1 MKRTR
6 HIMKIVAIASALVI
20 VAGAQEPSEQKK
32 PATQEMKAPKPGP
45 EMERIKFLIGR
56 WTTDSEYEKTP
67 MIPEG
72 GKSTGWYE
80 ARLGPGGFSI
90 IADFEESGPMGPEVG
105 HQVISWDPKQ
115 EAYTLVTVGNAF
127 PGAVIGKSRWEG
139 DKLVTQSEFV
149 ENGTT
154 MHLRS
159 EYSDIKDHS
168 TRIEEFVQVGDR
180 PVQLLW
186 KSYAVKK

>member
-1 MKRTR
+1 MRR
-6 HIMKIVAIASALVI
+6 MRQAMKIVAIASAFVI

-56 WTTDSEYEKTP
+56 WNTDSEYEKTP

-90 IADFEESGPMGPEVG
+90 IADFEESGPMGPEIG
-105 HQVISWDPKQ
+105 HEVISWDPKQ
-115 EAYTLVTVGNAF
+115 EAYMVVTVGNAF

-139 DKLVTQSEFV
+139 DKLVTQSEFI

-168 TRIEEFVQVGDR
+168 TRIEEFVQVGDS
-180 PVQLLW
+180 PAQLLW

>member
-1 MKRTR
+1 MRR
-6 HIMKIVAIASALVI
+6 MRQIMKIVAIASAFII

-32 PATQEMKAPKPGP
+32 PATQEIKAPKPGP

-56 WTTDSEYEKTP
+56 WNTDSEYEKTP

-90 IADFEESGPMGPEVG
+90 IADFEESGPMGPEIG
-105 HQVISWDPKQ
+105 HEVISWDPKQ
-115 EAYTLVTVGNAF
+115 EAYMVVTVGNAF
-127 PGAVIGKSRWEG
+127 PGAVIGKSRWQG
-139 DKLVTQSEFV
+139 DKLVTQSEFI

-168 TRIEEFVQVGDR
+168 ARIEEFVQVGDS
-180 PVQLLW
+180 PAQLLW

>member
-1 MKRTR
+1 MRR
-6 HIMKIVAIASALVI
+6 MRQIMKIVAIASAFVI

-32 PATQEMKAPKPGP
+32 SATQEMKAPKPGP

-56 WTTDSEYEKTP
+56 WNTDSEYEKTP

-90 IADFEESGPMGPEVG
+90 IADFEESGPMGPEIG

-115 EAYTLVTVGNAF
+115 EAYMVVTVGNAF

-139 DKLVTQSEFV
+139 DKLVTRSEFI
-149 ENGTT
+149 EKGTT

-168 TRIEEFVQVGDR
+168 TRIEEFVQVGDS
-180 PVQLLW
+180 PAQLLW
-186 KSYAVKK
+186 ESYAVKK

>member
-1 MKRTR
+1 
-6 HIMKIVAIASALVI
+6 MKIVAIASAFVI

-32 PATQEMKAPKPGP
+32 PATQEIKAPKPGP

-56 WTTDSEYEKTP
+56 WNTDSEYEKTP

-90 IADFEESGPMGPEVG
+90 IADFEESGPMGPETG
-105 HQVISWDPKQ
+105 HEVISWDPKQ
-115 EAYTLVTVGNAF
+115 EAYMVVTVGNAF

-139 DKLVTQSEFV
+139 DKLVTQSEFI

-168 TRIEEFVQVGDR
+168 TRIEEFVQVGDS
-180 PVQLLW
+180 PPQLLW

>member
-1 MKRTR
+1 MNRMMR
-6 HIMKIVAIASALVI
+6 IVKIVAIALAFAI
-20 VAGAQEPSEQKK
+20 VAGAQESSEQKK
-32 PATQEMKAPKPGP
+32 TAAQEMKAPKPGA

-56 WTTDSEYEKTP
+56 WNTDSEYEKSP

-90 IADFEESGPMGPEVG
+90 IADFEESGPMGPEIG
-105 HQVISWDPKQ
+105 HEVISWDPKE
-115 EAYTLVTVGNAF
+115 EAYTVVTVGNAF
-127 PGAVIGKSRWEG
+127 PGAVIGKCRWEG
-139 DKLVTQSEFV
+139 DKLVAEHDFTA
-149 ENGTT
+149 NGTT

-159 EYSDIKDHS
+159 EYSDIKEHS
-168 TRIEEFVQVGDR
+168 TRIEEFVQVGDS
-180 PVQLLW
+180 PAQLLY

>member
-1 MKRTR
+1 MNRMMR
-6 HIMKIVAIASALVI
+6 IVKIVAIALAFTI
-20 VAGAQEPSEQKK
+20 VAGAQESSEQKK
-32 PATQEMKAPKPGP
+32 PAAQEMKAPRPGS
-45 EMERIKFLIGR
+45 EMERLKFLIGH
-56 WTTDSEYEKTP
+56 WSTDSEYVKTP

-90 IADFEESGPMGPEVG
+90 IADFEESGPMGPEIG
-105 HQVISWDPKQ
+105 HEVISWDPKQ
-115 EAYTLVTVGNAF
+115 EAYTVVTVGNAF

-139 DKLVTQSEFV
+139 DKFV
-149 ENGTT
+149 IQTDFTENGTN

-168 TRIEEFVQVGDR
+168 TRIEEFMQVGDSPAR
-180 PVQLLW
+180 LIY

>member
-1 MKRTR
+1 MNRT
-6 HIMKIVAIASALVI
+6 MKIVKIVAFASAFVI
-20 VAGAQEPSEQKK
+20 VAGAQEPSEQNK
-32 PATQEMKAPKPGP
+32 PAAQERKAPKPGP

-56 WTTDSEYEKTP
+56 WNTDSEYEKTP

-90 IADFEESGPMGPEVG
+90 IADFQESGPLGPEIG
-105 HQVISWDPKQ
+105 HEVISWDPKQ
-115 EAYTLVTVGNAF
+115 DAYTVVTVGNAF

-139 DKLVTQSEFV
+139 DKLVTQSEFT
-149 ENGTT
+149 ENGMT

-168 TRIEEFVQVGDR
+168 TRIEEFVQVGDSQA
-180 PVQLLW
+180 QLLW

>member
-1 MKRTR
+1 MNRMMQV
-6 HIMKIVAIASALVI
+6 MKIVAIASAFI
-20 VAGAQEPSEQKK
+20 IAAGAQEPSEQKK
-32 PATQEMKAPKPGP
+32 VGTQETVAPKPGP
-45 EMERIKFLIGR
+45 EMEHIKFLIGR
-56 WTTDSEYEKTP
+56 WNTDSEYEKTP

-80 ARLGPGGFSI
+80 AHLGPGGFSI
-90 IADFEESGPMGPEVG
+90 IADFEENGPLGPEIG
-105 HQVISWDPKQ
+105 HEVISWDPKQ
-115 EAYTLVTVGNAF
+115 EVYTVVTVGNAF

-139 DKLVTQSEFV
+139 DKLVTEHDFS

-159 EYSDIKDHS
+159 EYSDIKERS
-168 TRIEEFVQVGDR
+168 TRIEEFVQVGEN
-180 PVQLLW
+180 PAQLLY

>member
-1 MKRTR
+1 MRR
-6 HIMKIVAIASALVI
+6 MRQIMKIVAIASAFVI

-56 WTTDSEYEKTP
+56 WNTDSEYEKTP

-90 IADFEESGPMGPEVG
+90 IADFEESGPMGPEIG
-105 HQVISWDPKQ
+105 HEVISWDPKQ
-115 EAYTLVTVGNAF
+115 EAYMVVTVGNAF

-139 DKLVTQSEFV
+139 DKLVTQSEFI

-180 PVQLLW
+180 PAQLLW

>member
-1 MKRTR
+1 VKRMR
-6 HIMKIVAIASALVI
+6 QIMKIVAIASAFVI
-20 VAGAQEPSEQKK
+20 VAGAQEPSEQKT
-32 PATQEMKAPKPGP
+32 TQEMKAPKPGP
-45 EMERIKFLIGR
+45 EMEHIKFLIGR
-56 WTTDSEYEKTP
+56 WNTDSEYEKTS

-90 IADFEESGPMGPEVG
+90 IADFEENGPLGPEIG
-105 HQVISWDPKQ
+105 HEVISWDPKQ
-115 EAYTLVTVGNAF
+115 DVYTVVTVGNAF

-139 DKLVTQSEFV
+139 SKLVTQHDFT

-159 EYSDIKDHS
+159 EYSDLKEHS
-168 TRIEEFVQVGDR
+168 TRIEEFVQAGDS
-180 PVQLLW
+180 PAQLLY
-186 KSYAVKK
+186 KSYAVRK

>member
-1 MKRTR
+1 MRR
-6 HIMKIVAIASALVI
+6 MRQAMKIVAIASAFVI
-20 VAGAQEPSEQKK
+20 VAGAQGPSEQKK
-32 PATQEMKAPKPGP
+32 PAAQEIKAPKPGP

-56 WTTDSEYEKTP
+56 WNTDSEYEKTP

-90 IADFEESGPMGPEVG
+90 IADFEESGPMGPEIG
-105 HQVISWDPKQ
+105 HEVISWDPKQ
-115 EAYTLVTVGNAF
+115 EAYTVVTVGNAF

-139 DKLVTQSEFV
+139 DKLVTQSEFT

-168 TRIEEFVQVGDR
+168 TRIEEFVQVGDS
-180 PVQLLW
+180 PPQLLW

>member
-1 MKRTR
+1 MNRA
-6 HIMKIVAIASALVI
+6 MKIVAIVIFAPALVLM
-20 VAGAQEPSEQKK
+20 ARAQESSDQKK
-32 PATQEMKAPKPGP
+32 PPTQEMKAPKPGP
-45 EMERIKFLIGR
+45 EMERIKFLVGR
-56 WTTDSEYEKTP
+56 WSTDSEYEKSP

-90 IADFEESGPMGPEVG
+90 IADFEENGPLGPEIG
-105 HQVISWDPKQ
+105 HEVISWDPKQ
-115 EAYTLVTVGNAF
+115 EAYTVVTVGNAF

-139 DKLVTQSEFV
+139 DKLVIQHDFTES
-149 ENGTT
+149 GTT

-159 EYSDIKDHS
+159 EYSDIKEHS
-168 TRIEEFVQVGDR
+168 TRIEEFVQVGDS
-180 PVQLLW
+180 PAQLLY

>member
-1 MKRTR
+1 MRRLRK
-6 HIMKIVAIASALVI
+6 IMKIVAIASAFII

-32 PATQEMKAPKPGP
+32 PATQEIKAPKPGP
-45 EMERIKFLIGR
+45 EMERIKFLIER
-56 WTTDSEYEKTP
+56 WNTDSEYEKTP

-90 IADFEESGPMGPEVG
+90 IADFEESGPMGPEIG
-105 HQVISWDPKQ
+105 HEVISWDPKQ
-115 EAYTLVTVGNAF
+115 EAYMVVTVGNAF
-127 PGAVIGKSRWEG
+127 PGAVIGKSRWQG
-139 DKLVTQSEFV
+139 DKLVTQSEFI

-168 TRIEEFVQVGDR
+168 ARIEEFVQVGDS
-180 PVQLLW
+180 PAQLLW